1 MIDYRGYRLLKEYL
15 WFSIRRSTV
24 CICDSPMAHD
34 PANSSN
40 MPAPC
45 LVDRGIVIQK
55 VDILRLLNDLGRVSY
70 IDAREGEILSE
81 GTGYVM
87 DVFAEPGVS
96 TLVANQSLY
105 LNVYSFDYL
114 ELDKLPD
121 GQACF
126 KLVQEN
132 RCLRL
137 LPLTTP
143 IQEQSTR
150 NMNAVA
156 IEAIVAEAL
165 SASWDACLDDDGP
178 FS

>member
-1 MIDYRGYRLLKEYL
+1 M
-15 WFSIRRSTV
+15 TH
-24 CICDSPMAHD
+24 DSAGLP
-34 PANSSN
+34 NL
-40 MPAPC
+40 PAPC
-45 LVDRGIVIQK
+45 LVDNGIVVNK
-55 VDILRLLNDLGRVSY
+55 ADMLRLLNDLGQVNY
-70 IDAREGEILSE
+70 TDIHDQNILSQ

-114 ELDKLPD
+114 ELEKLPND
-121 GQACF
+121 QACF

-132 RCLRL
+132 RCLQL
-137 LPLTTP
+137 VPLTTP
-143 IQEQSTR
+143 VQEQATR
-150 NMNAVA
+150 NMNTVA

-178 FS
+178 FA